1 MSTGKTLTGKPYAGN
16 PHVRFDEGKVASVK
30 PRRGSLLYKMGMHI
44 NGLLLMALAVV
55 GTTAFAAEDKT
66 VAYGET
72 LDITEDTTYLNL
84 VVNGTLNVAEGKN
97 LTCDTFI
104 LGDNLDHT
112 QDRVAK
118 MTVASNAT
126 VKVNNSE
133 TLSGG
138 SYTSTG
144 YCKIGVNSRAEL
156 TLEGGSTFTAGGRM
170 IVAPGCT
177 GTVDKVVYVKV
188 TLNDAALVVNGPLQF
203 QGTRSHANAIE
214 NAVFALNGTK
224 AIVQPCNVYMDE
236 NSASARIKFSGGK
249 LTASGSWN
257 YGQQAVLRCMRNKQ
271 KLWLESVGGNPI
283 WLSGNGGNNTRSF
296 FYANNP
302 SPFTGSSYIYFE
314 GVGPLVLECD
324 KKGNVE
330 SLCWDNTLP
339 QCIDIGQIDCVRLRG
354 GVTLENNR
362 SASLASNILDKVKLE
377 LAAGS
382 SLDVCG
388 VPFDIAE
395 LESAG
400 TIVNSGASD
409 AVLTVGG
416 SNGDVI
422 LSSPTLSEGVKLVKV
437 GTGKLYAPAGPL
449 ANIEVRSGS
458 FDFCDRASVGF
469 PYYRYWVYGKSKGGG
484 DNGGHCGVVR
494 LCEMELYNG
503 DVNVSDQA
511 THVSWVREG
520 VNDRSPKNLFTADTA
535 ESWRSWWYSKSA
547 EDLRPSNCVFAV
559 IHMGGAPSFP
569 FTGLAPYFPSSVP
582 APVFEAI
589 DNRPA
594 VTKINE
600 IVTSYRYR
608 LHSTQYYSYTNPEY
622 FRFQGGLGDDTWIDL
637 ENWEARGRYTKLTY
651 NDSYN
656 WSEEFPLTYPTNAV
670 SVGQLELA
678 DGVEWTL
685 DAAQTDLTV
694 GTLSIAGSGTLRI
707 KNLGNVRGGT
717 PLPVRFTSIVGERN
731 LAHWNVYLDGVLF
744 NLRICAENGMLAFA
758 RRGMVVYFK

>member
-1 MSTGKTLTGKPYAGN
+1 MKKSII
-16 PHVRFDEGKVASVK
+16 R
-30 PRRGSLLYKMGMHI
+30 
-44 NGLLLMALAVV
+44 LMAVLAVV
-55 GTTAFAAEDKT
+55 STTTFAAEDKT

-84 VVNGTLNVAEGKN
+84 VVNGTLNVAQGKK

-156 TLEGGSTFTAGGRM
+156 TMEGGSTFTTGGRM
-170 IVAPGCT
+170 IVAADCT

-188 TLNDAALVVNGPLQF
+188 TLNDASLVVNGPLQF
-203 QGTRSHANAIE
+203 QGSKSHASAIE
-214 NAVFALNGTK
+214 NAVLALNGTK
-224 AIVQPCNVYMDE
+224 AFVQPRYVYMYED
-236 NSASARIKFSGGK
+236 SASARIKFNGGK
-249 LTASGSWN
+249 LTASGWWN
-257 YGQQAVLRCMRNKQ
+257 YGQQAVLQCRKNKQ

-283 WLSGNGGNNTRSF
+283 WLSSQGGNNTHSF
-296 FYANNP
+296 FYASNP
-302 SPFTGSSYIYFE
+302 WPNTGFSYIYFE
-314 GVGPLVLECD
+314 GTGPLVLQSST
-324 KKGNVE
+324 KGNVVP
-330 SLCWDNTLP
+330 LCWDDTSVK
-339 QCIDIGQIDCVRLRG
+339 CIDAGTVDCVRLQG
-354 GVTLENNR
+354 GVSLGNR
-362 SASLASNILDKVKLE
+362 WSVSVASNILDKVKLE
-377 LAAGS
+377 LAVGS
-382 SLDVCG
+382 SFDVCG

-416 SNGDVI
+416 SNGNVI

-449 ANIEVRSGS
+449 ADIEVRSGS

-484 DNGGHCGVVR
+484 DNGGHCGIVR
-494 LCEMELYNG
+494 LCEIALYNG
-503 DVNVSDQA
+503 GVNVNDQA
-511 THVSWVREG
+511 THVSWVTSG
-520 VNDRSPKNLFTADTA
+520 VNDRSPKHLFTDTA
-535 ESWRSWWYSKSA
+535 TVDESWVSWWYSISA
-547 EDLRPSNCVFAV
+547 EDPRPSNCVFAV

-569 FTGLAPYFPSSVP
+569 FTGLAPYYNPLP
-582 APVFEAI
+582 TPVFDAI

-608 LHSTQYYSYTNPEY
+608 LGSTDWFSYTNPEY

-637 ENWEARGRYTKLTY
+637 EDWAARGRYTKLGFG
-651 NDSYN
+651 DSYK
-656 WSEEFPLTYPTNAV
+656 WSEEFSLTYPTNAV

-694 GTLSIAGSGTLRI
+694 GTLSVDGSGTIRI

-717 PLPVRFTSIVGERN
+717 PLPVKFAAISGGHN
-731 LAHWNVYLDGVLF
+731 LTRWNVYLDGILC
-744 NLRICAENGMLAFA
+744 NRRICAENGMLAFA
-758 RRGMVVYFK
+758 RKGLTVCFK